1 MGQGGLKMKEG
12 ALPLILLLEVNTE
25 VVMRISGIA
34 GPAVCHG
41 HVVMDVLVGDLF
53 RIQPAV
59 DFEGGCEIT
68 RGLIGFGQV
77 NQGDFVAFIQGQNLP
92 QQLDGINR
100 FMATAETLAHARYL
114 ERRGRLDRVADEAGR
129 DRYLRHA

>member
-41 HVVMDVLVGDLF
+41 HVVMDVLIDDFF
-53 RIQPAV
+53 RVQPTV
-59 DFEGGCEIT
+59 DSEGGFEIPQ
-68 RGLIGFGQV
+68 RFIGFGQID
-77 NQGDFVAFIQGQNLP
+77 QCAFVPFIQGEGFL
-92 QQLDGINR
+92 QQFDRLGRPAR
-100 FMATAETLAHARYL
+100 F
-114 ERRGRLDRVADEAGR
+114 EAGDPGVEQNVLVGGGELQR
-129 DRYLRHA
+129 PPEVFE